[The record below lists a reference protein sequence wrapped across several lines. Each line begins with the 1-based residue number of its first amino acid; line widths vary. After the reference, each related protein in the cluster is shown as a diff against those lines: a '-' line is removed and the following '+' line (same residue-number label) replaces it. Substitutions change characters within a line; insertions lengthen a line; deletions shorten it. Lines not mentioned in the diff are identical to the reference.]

1 MSTKILLS
9 ENIRKYRRQL
19 GLTQQ
24 ALAVKAGL
32 PLSILAKIEQKFSIQ
47 PTIQTVIKIADALNI
62 SIDELVGRQHKPTL

>member
-9 ENIRKYRRQL
+9 ENIRKYRKQL

-24 ALAVKAGL
+24 ELAVKAGL

-47 PTIQTVIKIADALNI
+47 PTIQTVTKIADALNI
-62 SIDELVGRQHKPTL
+62 SIDELVGR